1 VRVRAGYFVLFLA
14 LSLCVYFVGIT
25 FSAAI
30 GDGVEN
36 AARLGMAAAFLV
48 LALSLRRRDA
58 GSSAW
63 GVFYALFVA
72 SVALYVSWRF
82 SGIGNRALSVPLESA
97 RGLAIAKLSSA
108 VLTLGAILLL
118 VRAIGERLGSVF
130 LRWGN
135 LKLGLT
141 IGLIGFAVLTA
152 LAVLQAMGTGVS
164 WQALRGLAPWILV
177 FILANGFLEE
187 VLFRGLFLG
196 RLEPLVG
203 RWPANFL
210 TAIAFTAAH
219 MQVGYAP
226 DMAPFLAVLFGL
238 AVAWGYLMQRS
249 ESVLGPALFHA
260 GADTLI
266 MLQIFAMYGVTD

>member
-1 VRVRAGYFVLFLA
+1 MKLRAGYFALFLT

-25 FSAAI
+25 FSATMS
-30 GDGVEN
+30 DGVESKV
-36 AARLGMAAAFLV
+36 RLGMTAALLV
-48 LALSLRRRDA
+48 LALLLRRRQPERP
-58 GSSAW
+58 AW
-63 GVFYALFVA
+63 RVFYALFVA
-72 SVALYVSWRF
+72 SLALYLSWRF
-82 SGIGNRALSVPLESA
+82 SGIGCRALSIPLESA

-108 VLTLGAILLL
+108 VLILAAVVLF
-118 VRAIGERLGSVF
+118 VRAIGETPGSVF

-141 IGLIGFAVLTA
+141 IGLPGFAVLTS
-152 LAVLQAMGTGVS
+152 LAILQALGSGVS
-164 WQALRGLAPWILV
+164 WHDLRGPAPWILV
-177 FILANGFLEE
+177 FILANGLLEE

-203 RWPANFL
+203 KWPANLL

-226 DMAPFLAVLFGL
+226 DMVLFLVVLFGL
-238 AVAWGYLMQRS
+238 AVAWGYLMQKS
-249 ESVLGPALFHA
+249 ESALGPSIFHA

-266 MLQIFAMYGVTD
+266 MLQIFAMYGVTN